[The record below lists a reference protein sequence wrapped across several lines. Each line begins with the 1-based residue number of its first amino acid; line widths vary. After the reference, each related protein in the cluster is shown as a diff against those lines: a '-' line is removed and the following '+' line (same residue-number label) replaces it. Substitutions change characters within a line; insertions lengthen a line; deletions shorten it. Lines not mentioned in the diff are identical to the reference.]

1 LGVDEAFECS
11 GAEGTLNQAIRMVR
25 KGGRVSLLGVP
36 PDSVVEGVPF
46 KYIVHNEIAVFGSRA
61 NPNVNRRVLCMI
73 SSGLLQVADLIT
85 HVFPL
90 TEFEQALDT
99 FVNRREG
106 AVKVVVEPNG
116 KEKD

>member
-1 LGVDEAFECS
+1 
-11 GAEGTLNQAIRMVR
+11 
-25 KGGRVSLLGVP
+25 
-36 PDSVVEGVPF
+36 
-46 KYIVHNEIAVFGSRA
+46 VHNEIAVFGSRA
-61 NPNVNRRVLCMI
+61 NPNVARRVLGMI
-73 SSGLLQVADLIT
+73 SSGLLQVSDLIT

-90 TEFEQALDT
+90 SEFEQALDT